1 MKLSRLFV
9 ISALALVFSL
19 LPSAAHA
26 QSDRLQIVATYSIL
40 ADVVGNVAGE
50 VADVTAVMPTGTD
63 PHTFSP
69 SPGDITLVA
78 DADVVF
84 LVGINF
90 EESLIEAIEE
100 AAADTNVVVTSSC
113 VPVLAAGSHTH
124 EDDEEDHTDELTRPD
139 GVDGTVAQRCARHEL
154 ELADMHEHEDGEED
168 AHSHAEIL
176 GTLYTLDCGGHER
189 AGHDHGA
196 CDPHV
201 WTDPHNVILWTFM
214 IRDTLSALDPANA
227 EIYADNAETYIAEL
241 TALDQDFIVPMVE
254 SIPEAQRVLLT
265 NHETLGYF
273 ANAYGF
279 EVIATVIPGAGTLAE
294 PSAADLAR
302 LIDLIRAE
310 GVSAVFAEN
319 TVGTRIAE
327 QIAQESGAQFYTL
340 YSDSLSDADGPA
352 ATYLDYMR
360 YNVTT
365 IVQALGGG
373 LQQ

>member
-1 MKLSRLFV
+1 
-9 ISALALVFSL
+9 
-19 LPSAAHA
+19 
-26 QSDRLQIVATYSIL
+26 
-40 ADVVGNVAGE
+40 
-50 VADVTAVMPTGTD
+50 
-63 PHTFSP
+63 
-69 SPGDITLVA
+69 
-78 DADVVF
+78 
-84 LVGINF
+84 
-90 EESLIEAIEE
+90 
-100 AAADTNVVVTSSC
+100 
-113 VPVLAAGSHTH
+113 
-124 EDDEEDHTDELTRPD
+124 
-139 GVDGTVAQRCARHEL
+139 
-154 ELADMHEHEDGEED
+154 
-168 AHSHAEIL
+168 
-176 GTLYTLDCGGHER
+176 
-189 AGHDHGA
+189 
-196 CDPHV
+196 
-201 WTDPHNVILWTFM
+201 M